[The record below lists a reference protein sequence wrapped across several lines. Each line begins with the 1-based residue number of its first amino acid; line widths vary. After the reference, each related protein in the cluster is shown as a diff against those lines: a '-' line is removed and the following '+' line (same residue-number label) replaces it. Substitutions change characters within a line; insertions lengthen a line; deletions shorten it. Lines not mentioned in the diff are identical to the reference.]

1 MSSFYAPVEPAC
13 DDLKSRTTH
22 TFLNDSIFR
31 IVKSYKL
38 QNTGVSAKLSRR
50 WWWRGRRYLHIQGES
65 AFSYA
70 DADDDKTKVHI
81 LQKPNSKLQ
90 FDKFTNRQVD
100 PGSKNLVPI
109 IVAGGKNEIIFEQ

>member
-1 MSSFYAPVEPAC
+1 MSSFYASVEPTC

-70 DADDDKTKVHI
+70 DASDDKTKVHI
-81 LQKPNSKLQ
+81 AKH
-90 FDKFTNRQVD
+90 KFHVYTTFQTA
-100 PGSKNLVPI
+100 I
-109 IVAGGKNEIIFEQ
+109 